1 MPSFFT
7 AATLHGE
14 SAMNTA
20 ISALVALM
28 VLPVTSWTAVAQPK
42 EQQVLYAR
50 DANKIVIDMLVAY
63 TPRAADSYADIE
75 KDLVDLATEEAN
87 QSFRLSNLG
96 GISLRVVHA
105 FQTNYVEDG
114 SYVDHVQRLTDKA
127 DGYMDEVHG
136 LRDKHR
142 ADVVILVVDDPKSCG
157 IARQVRANADEAFA
171 VVHHE
176 CATTSYTLAYVI
188 GQLIGARQ
196 ELAYANGTTWR
207 DIMGSRE
214 TCAGCPRI
222 PVWSSPTVLV
232 KGEPAGTFKRDNA
245 GFIAR
250 EAQRV
255 AGFR

>member
-1 MPSFFT
+1 MLFKRTTSKTEVMSIMFSGSPTRPT
-7 AATLHGE
+7 ATWTKSTAYATNIAPML
-14 SAMNTA
+14 S
-20 ISALVALM
+20 S
-28 VLPVTSWTAVAQPK
+28 SWSMTQ
-42 EQQVLYAR
+42 
-50 DANKIVIDMLVAY
+50 
-63 TPRAADSYADIE
+63 RAAE
-75 KDLVDLATEEAN
+75 
-87 QSFRLSNLG
+87 
-96 GISLRVVHA
+96 LRGRCA
-105 FQTNYVEDG
+105 P
-114 SYVDHVQRLTDKA
+114 
-127 DGYMDEVHG
+127 MP
-136 LRDKHR
+136 
-142 ADVVILVVDDPKSCG
+142 I
-157 IARQVRANADEAFA
+157 EAFA

-232 KGEPAGTFKRDNA
+232 KGEPAGTFTRDNA
-245 GFIAR
+245 GLIAR

>member
-28 VLPVTSWTAVAQPK
+28 VLAVASWTAVAQPK
-42 EQQVLYAR
+42 EQQVLHAR

-87 QSFRLSNLG
+87 QSFRLSNIG

-127 DGYMDEVHG
+127 DGYM
-136 LRDKHR
+136 
-142 ADVVILVVDDPKSCG
+142 VDDPKSCG

-232 KGEPAGTFKRDNA
+232 KGEPAGTFTRDNA
-245 GFIAR
+245 GLIAR